1 MTGMRLKRPL
11 SRGTPNTP
19 TLMYPLWLNIYIL
32 PLLAVSVPHMYS
44 PEQVCDLIAARIY
57 TREKPDLYRR
67 LNDAVRE
74 TEEVHS
80 PPEEWRSMYYH
91 MLQAVNHLKGAEKN
105 QIVYRGQGERFGEA
119 YDEGDVVTWKA
130 FTSTSTKEDKA
141 KNFAKKGDDPVVFE
155 ITGV

>member
-1 MTGMRLKRPL
+1 
-11 SRGTPNTP
+11 
-19 TLMYPLWLNIYIL
+19 
-32 PLLAVSVPHMYS
+32 MYS
-44 PEQVCDLIAARIY
+44 G
-57 TREKPDLYRR
+57 
-67 LNDAVRE
+67 LNAAVRKI
-74 TEEVHS
+74 EEVHS

-91 MLQAVNHLKGAEKN
+91 MLQAVHHLKGARKN

-141 KNFAKKGDDPVVFE
+141 KEFALYFSKGDDPVVFE